1 MINLSIDSTTEVNE
15 ELVKNYFRQLVN
27 SIFKILP
34 MKENGEE
41 SLTVYIKSLQS
52 EVVGFNNLV
61 EGIRDNAE
69 FLQLLSILQYQVDNP
84 TCSVDE
90 TRREVFKAIAI
101 ANKLKGLYSKGVA

>member
-1 MINLSIDSTTEVNE
+1 MINLSINSTTEVNE

-84 TCSVDE
+84 ACSVDE

-101 ANKLKGLYSKGVA
+101 ANKLKLLYSKGVA

>member
-1 MINLSIDSTTEVNE
+1 MINLSINATTEVDE

-41 SLTVYIKSLQS
+41 SLVIYIKSLQS
-52 EVVGFNNLV
+52 EVVGFSNLV
-61 EGIRDNAE
+61 EEIKDNAE
-69 FLQLLSILQYQVDNP
+69 FLQMLSILQYQVDNP
-84 TCSVDE
+84 TCSIEE

-101 ANKLKGLYSKGVA
+101 ANKLKALYSKEVV